1 MNNMSSHPANTDSL
15 RALDAKICAHSE
27 SQDRVLENEIEII
40 TNGRI
45 ASGGFQSGNTIRDV
59 VRVCGTLLENRAGV
73 TLSTIKEL
81 PFSYAADLEPSLREH
96 VQRHF
101 SEDLGGFQVQV
112 RNLARKALG
121 NKVEDTALD
130 EIRKAQNRTLKNLL
144 AEVDQYLVNLKHRSQ
159 ISTAGKR
166 ILLIEVGCLVGTAFL
181 AGLWVADK
189 NGNYEP
195 FIVLLAVIA
204 SALEIVRRTKYSYAT

>member
-1 MNNMSSHPANTDSL
+1 MSNHPANNDSL
-15 RALDAKICAHSE
+15 RVLDSKLRAYSE
-27 SQDRVLENEIEII
+27 SQDRTLENEIEII

-45 ASGGFQSGNTIRDV
+45 ASGGFQSGNTVRDV

-73 TLSTIKEL
+73 TLATIKEL
-81 PFSYAADLEPSLREH
+81 PFSYVLDLEQSLREH
-96 VQRHF
+96 IQRHF

-112 RNLARKALG
+112 RNLVGKAAGDKL
-121 NKVEDTALD
+121 EDTALD
-130 EIRKAQNRTLKNLL
+130 EIRKAQSRTLKNLF
-144 AEVDQYLVNLKHRSQ
+144 AEIDQYLVNLKHRSQ

-166 ILLIEVGCLVGTAFL
+166 MVFIEVGCLVGTAFL

-195 FIVLLAVIA
+195 FIVLLAAIG
-204 SALEIVRRTKYSYAT
+204 SALEIIRRIKYSNAT

>member
-1 MNNMSSHPANTDSL
+1 MSNHPANSDSL
-15 RALDAKICAHSE
+15 RVLDSKIRAYSE
-27 SQDRVLENEIEII
+27 SQDRTLENEIEII

-45 ASGGFQSGNTIRDV
+45 ASGGFQSGNTVRDV
-59 VRVCGTLLENRAGV
+59 IRVCSTLLDNRASV
-73 TLSTIKEL
+73 TLATIKEL
-81 PFSYAADLEPSLREH
+81 PFSYVLDLEKSLREY

-112 RNLARKALG
+112 RNLVRKAAG
-121 NKVEDTALD
+121 NKLEDTALE
-130 EIRKAQNRTLKNLL
+130 EIRNAQSRTLKNLF
-144 AEVDQYLVNLKHRSQ
+144 AEIDQYLVNLKHRNQ

-166 ILLIEVGCLVGTAFL
+166 MIFIEIGCLVGTAFL

-195 FIVLLAVIA
+195 LIVLLAAIG
-204 SALEIVRRTKYSYAT
+204 SALEIIRRIKYSNAT